1 MSHVYCSECGFQNP
15 EAANYC
21 ARCGALLEKEDAG
34 EATVAI
40 PADELLQDS
49 LVGVEGLVVI
59 DTEDAVLVCS
69 ADRVQDVKQIIEE
82 LERRGWKEHL

>member
-1 MSHVYCSECGFQNP
+1 M
-15 EAANYC
+15 AAMI
-21 ARCGALLEKEDAG
+21 LVSML
-34 EATVAI
+34 AI
-40 PADELLQDS
+40 TAFAAPAKDYTE
-49 LVGVEGLVVI
+49 VKLVVI